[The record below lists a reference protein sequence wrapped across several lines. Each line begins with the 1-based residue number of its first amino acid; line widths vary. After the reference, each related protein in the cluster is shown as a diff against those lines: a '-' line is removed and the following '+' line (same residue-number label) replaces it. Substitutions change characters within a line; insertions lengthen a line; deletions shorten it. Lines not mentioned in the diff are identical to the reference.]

1 MLYMVEMDFRNP
13 AREADWHVWYIGHV
27 AKLVR
32 TVPGFRASQRFRAM
46 TPTPSPWLAM
56 HDVVSGAVFESKEYK
71 ANGGPASTG
80 EWQSAHTNWYRN
92 LFAGIDNTPEVA
104 PDAHL
109 LVLEADAKLP
119 RRRAQRHMARECRP
133 RPHRRPPRP
142 RHRAARPPH
151 RRPLRPAGRA
161 HLQADL
167 AAHRQVSVIPA
178 PLASEGLRA
187 EEGRDPV
194 HLSILSVEATER
206 RMDPGLPPR
215 ARYRALAA
223 PG

>member
-104 PDAHL
+104 A
-109 LVLEADAKLP
+109 
-119 RRRAQRHMARECRP
+119 
-133 RPHRRPPRP
+133 RRPPA
-142 RHRAARPPH
+142 RAGGRCQAAGAGAPSVTWLESAGLDRT
-151 RRPLRPAGRA
+151 AGRRGLA
-161 HLQADL
+161 IVPPGRLTAGLFDL
-167 AAHRQVSVIPA
+167 
-178 PLASEGLRA
+178 
-187 EEGRDPV
+187 
-194 HLSILSVEATER
+194 
-206 RMDPGLPPR
+206 PGVRIFKPISPR
-215 ARYRALAA
+215 IAK
-223 PG
+223 